1 MNSNKRQHLGE
12 ERAFDFVT
20 EPIGKFRKT
29 DQRLVWLRYVWME
42 NNGNEM
48 RLKGDAGNKVS
59 GLF

>member
-29 DQRLVWLRYVWME
+29 DQRLVWLRYV
-42 NNGNEM
+42 
-48 RLKGDAGNKVS
+48 
-59 GLF
+59 